1 MREIAVR
8 EAGLDDV
15 FIDDITFPAVD
26 GYALGATLFLPLGAK
41 QHARRCGHDDHRR
54 SRLLQART
62 SRHALARRGRV
73 AGGGGIAVTV
83 RCVLPYSDVKTAW
96 VRFRASWFKLALYL
110 FFSSNAA

>member
-41 QHARRCGHDDHRR
+41 QHAHRCGHDDPSAISASSGPNIATRSGAAPPSGWRR
-54 SRLLQART
+54 RD
-62 SRHALARRGRV
+62 SRHGTAR
-73 AGGGGIAVTV
+73 AAVF
-83 RCVLPYSDVKTAW
+83 RSQTAW